1 MCTRTTPP
9 PGRLAPRGRLAPPP
23 LTSVLGPPAFFRKR
37 PKKGTSVDFP
47 EFFSCS
53 GSEKQWETPF
63 PALFG
68 TFSHP
73 PAAQRPKIFG
83 ILPSTWYRKYGPYFC
98 PWPPLKL
105 APRPYFCPQPGPSAR
120 GGGGGIYTHANIYR
134 HVRSGVSYKTSGP
147 NVDIFSAPAAL
158 TAPLHVVY
166 MTALLE

>member
-1 MCTRTTPP
+1 MHMYVRICDVYAQIPPPP

-63 PALFG
+63 PALFR
-68 TFSHP
+68 TFFHP
-73 PAAQRPKIFG
+73 PAAQRPKIFRF
-83 ILPSTWYRKYGPYFC
+83 LPSTRYRKYGPYFC

-105 APRPYFCPQPGPSAR
+105 APRPYFCPWPGPSA
-120 GGGGGIYTHANIYR
+120 GGGGGTSATLQVLASTIR
-134 HVRSGVSYKTSGP
+134 VRTAWTTSAW
-147 NVDIFSAPAAL
+147 V
-158 TAPLHVVY
+158 T
-166 MTALLE
+166 